1 MRLRLDYKLGWLDQ
15 INLVIPPNLQFKLM
29 KLR

>member
-15 INLVIPPNLQFKLM
+15 INLVIPSNLQSKLM
-29 KLR
+29 RLR